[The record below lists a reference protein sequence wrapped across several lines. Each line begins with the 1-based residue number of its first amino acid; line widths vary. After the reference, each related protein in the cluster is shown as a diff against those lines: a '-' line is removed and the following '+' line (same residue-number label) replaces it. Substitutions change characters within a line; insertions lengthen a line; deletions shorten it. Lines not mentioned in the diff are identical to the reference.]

1 METTKTIKITHTAKD
16 EKWTDESGTS
26 IPFNRITPTEKL
38 FERSSAKLIKGALA
52 LNKQLADFKKMI
64 KEASD
69 EAFDSFMKSKEIIKE
84 TKGNFTWFNFNRT
97 IKIEVS
103 NSEPIKFDDL
113 TILVA
118 KDYLDQFLNENIES
132 KNEFVKDMIKDAF
145 STQRNGQLDVK
156 QVLKITKYKLRV
168 SNELFTKACDSI
180 IEAIRR
186 PSSKTYFR
194 IWLKDENGKYVNID
208 LNISSL

>member
-1 METTKTIKITHTAKD
+1 MKITHTPKD
-16 EKWTDESGTS
+16 PIWIDESGIS

-38 FERSSAKLIKGALA
+38 FERSASKLLKSALA
-52 LNKQLADFKKMI
+52 VNKQLMIFKKQI
-64 KEASD
+64 QDLSAEAYD
-69 EAFDSFMKSKEIIKE
+69 AFMKSKEINKE
-84 TKGNFTWFNFNRT
+84 SKGNFTWFNFNRT

-113 TILVA
+113 TIIAA
-118 KDYLDQFLNENIES
+118 KEYLDVFLNENIDS

-156 QVLKITKYKLRV
+156 QVLKITKYKNRV
-168 SNELFTKACDSI
+168 NNELFTKACDCI
-180 IEAIRR
+180 NDAIRR

-194 IWLKDENGKYVNID
+194 VWVKDESGQYQNID
-208 LNISSL
+208 LNISSINTF

>member
-1 METTKTIKITHTAKD
+1 MENKITHTAKD
-16 EKWTDESGTS
+16 LKWIDESGTV

-52 LNKQLADFKKMI
+52 LNKQLSDFKKMI
-64 KEASD
+64 QELSA
-69 EAFDSFMKSKEIIKE
+69 EAFEAFMKSKELAKE
-84 TKGNFTWFNFNRT
+84 SKGNFTWYNFNRS

-113 TILVA
+113 TILAA

-132 KNEFVKDMIKDAF
+132 KNEFVKDMITDAF

-156 QVLKITKYKLRV
+156 QVLKITKYKVRV
-168 SNELFTKACDSI
+168 GNELFTKACDCIS
-180 IEAIRR
+180 EAIRR

-194 IWLKDENGKYVNID
+194 IWLKDENGKYQNID

>member
-1 METTKTIKITHTAKD
+1 MENSKITHTSKD
-16 EKWTDESGTS
+16 LKWIDESGTV

-38 FERSSAKLIKGALA
+38 FERSTAKILKGALVI
-52 LNKQLADFKKMI
+52 NKQLSDLKKTI
-64 KEASD
+64 QELSA
-69 EAFDSFMKSKEIIKE
+69 EAFEAFMKSKEITKE
-84 TKGNFTWFNFNRT
+84 SKGNFTWYNFNRS
-97 IKIEVS
+97 IKVEVS

-113 TILVA
+113 TILAA

-156 QVLKITKYKLRV
+156 QVLKITKYKVRV
-168 SNELFTKACDSI
+168 GNELFTKACDCI

-194 IWLKDENGKYVNID
+194 IWLKDKNGKYQNID

>member
-1 METTKTIKITHTAKD
+1 MENTKITHTSKD
-16 EKWTDESGTS
+16 LKWIDESGTV

-38 FERSSAKLIKGALA
+38 FERSTAKLLKGALA
-52 LNKQLADFKKMI
+52 INKQLADFKKMI
-64 KEASD
+64 QELSA
-69 EAFDSFMKSKEIIKE
+69 EAFEAFMKSKEITKE
-84 TKGNFTWFNFNRT
+84 SKGNFTWYNFNRS

-113 TILVA
+113 TILAA

-156 QVLKITKYKLRV
+156 QVLKITKYKVRV
-168 SNELFTKACDSI
+168 GNELFTKACDCI

-194 IWLKDENGKYVNID
+194 IWQKDENGKYQNID

>member
-1 METTKTIKITHTAKD
+1 MKITHTSKD
-16 EKWTDESGTS
+16 TIWIDESNAS

-38 FERSSAKLIKGALA
+38 FERSSAKLLKVALS
-52 LNKQLADFKKMI
+52 LNKQLVEFKKLI
-64 KEASD
+64 QEASA
-69 EAFDSFMKSKEIIKE
+69 EAFDAFMKSKEIIKE
-84 TKGNFTWFNFNRT
+84 SKGNFTWYNFNRS

-113 TILVA
+113 TILAA

-156 QVLKITKYKLRV
+156 QVLKITKYKVRV
-168 SNELFTKACDSI
+168 GNELFTKACDCI

-186 PSSKTYFR
+186 PTSKTYFR
-194 IWLKDENGKYVNID
+194 IWVKDESGQYNNVE
-208 LNISSL
+208 LNISSINASE